1 MPTKNPRVTFTLDQ
15 ETLNRI
21 DDFRFSAKSK
31 NQTQAILRL
40 LDAGLSAFETETKKS
55 PHQPK
60 PVRGI
65 YLWKNQMHFWS
76 LSGISSPVSKS
87 LMMTFRFSGTL
98 SPCSMLGSARDIS
111 IA

>member
-21 DDFRFSAKSK
+21 DDFRFSDKSK

-40 LDAGLSAFETETKKS
+40 LDAGLSAFEPKQKKS

-65 YLWKNQMHFWS
+65 YPLPLRQTRIPRVIKGCGFFLTLPTVCWFS
-76 LSGISSPVSKS
+76 FLS
-87 LMMTFRFSGTL
+87 
-98 SPCSMLGSARDIS
+98 A
-111 IA
+111 